1 MMARL
6 GVFLLWLLH
15 FLPLRVLGWIGN
27 TLGMLLYALAR
38 ERRMVAAIN
47 LRLCFPHKSETERA
61 LIVRRHFRAFGRS
74 VLERSILWWSSP
86 ARLERLIKVRG
97 LEHFEEACKRPTILI
112 TAHFVAL
119 DVGGSW
125 LSRHIDVVSIY
136 SRQKNP
142 YMQDLVLRMRKRF
155 GKQVLYSRQ
164 EGMRPVIK
172 ALREGHP
179 FYYFIDQDLT
189 VKDGMFVPFFGV
201 QAATLSTLPRLAEMA
216 RAQVVP
222 CITRVLPDY
231 QGYEVTFYPPWEN
244 YPSGDAEADTRRI
257 NEFVEQRVLEMPE
270 QYFWVHKRFKTRPEG
285 ERSFYE

>member
-1 MMARL
+1 MARV

-15 FLPLRVLGWIGN
+15 FLPLRMLGWIGN
-27 TLGMLLYALAR
+27 GLGMLLYTLAR
-38 ERRMVAAIN
+38 ERREVAAIN
-47 LRLCFPHKSETERA
+47 LRLCFPDKSEAERA
-61 LIVRRHFRAFGRS
+61 LLVRRHFRAFGRS

-86 ARLERLIKVRG
+86 ARLERLVKVRG
-97 LEHFEEACKRPTILI
+97 LEHFEVARQQPSILL

-136 SRQKNP
+136 SKQKNA
-142 YMQDLVLRMRKRF
+142 YMEALVLRMRKRF
-155 GKQVLYSRQ
+155 GKQVLFSRQ
-164 EGMRPVIK
+164 DGMRPVIK
-172 ALREGHP
+172 AMREGHP
-179 FYYFIDQDLT
+179 FYYFVDQDLT

-201 QAATLSTLPRLAEMA
+201 PAATLSTLPRLAEMG

-244 YPSGDAEADTRRI
+244 YPSGDPAADTRRI

-285 ERSFYE
+285 EASFYPE